1 MHLNETFL
9 TIMHLNKRFVETINL
24 NEKFV
29 VIITFCGGVL
39 GYFFGGLDILLNAF
53 MITLAIDTLAG
64 MIKSY
69 LNGSYSSKLFRAGLL
84 KKCGYMLA
92 VILAVQLDK
101 LTGNTGALRGA
112 MLLFSVANEGTSIIE
127 NLGEIGIPFP
137 EPIVNAIAVLRKKA
151 ENAEESEKKDQK

>member
-1 MHLNETFL
+1 MH
-9 TIMHLNKRFVETINL
+9 L

-29 VIITFCGGVL
+29 AIISFCGGVL

-53 MITLAIDTLAG
+53 AITLAIDTLAG

-69 LNGSYSSKLFRAGLL
+69 LNGTYSSKLFRRGLF

-101 LTGNTGALRGA
+101 LVGDTGALRGA

-127 NLGEIGIPFP
+127 NLGQIGIPFP
-137 EPIVNAIAVLRKKA
+137 KPIVNSIAVLRNKS
-151 ENAEESEKKDQK
+151 EEDNIAK

>member
-1 MHLNETFL
+1 
-9 TIMHLNKRFVETINL
+9 
-24 NEKFV
+24 
-29 VIITFCGGVL
+29 
-39 GYFFGGLDILLNAF
+39 
-53 MITLAIDTLAG
+53 

-69 LNGSYSSKLFRAGLL
+69 LNGTYSSKLFRAGLL

-137 EPIVNAIAVLRKKA
+137 DPIVNAIAVLRKKT
-151 ENAEESEKKDQK
+151 EEVNVIEEPQRKEE

>member
-1 MHLNETFL
+1 MHLNETFVAMISL
-9 TIMHLNKRFVETINL
+9 SEKFIETIHLNQ
-24 NEKFV
+24 KFV
-29 VIITFCGGVL
+29 AIITFCGGVL

-53 MITLAIDTLAG
+53 MVTLAIDTLAG

-151 ENAEESEKKDQK
+151 EQVEESKKDKN

>member
-1 MHLNETFL
+1 MH
-9 TIMHLNKRFVETINL
+9 L

-29 VIITFCGGVL
+29 AIISFCGGVL

-69 LNGSYSSKLFRAGLL
+69 LNGTYSSRLFRAGLL
-84 KKCGYMLA
+84 KKCGYMLS

-112 MLLFSVANEGTSIIE
+112 MLLFSVANQGTSIIE

-137 EPIVNAIAVLRKKA
+137 DPIVNAIAVLRKKT
-151 ENAEESEKKDQK
+151 EEVNVIEEPQRKEEQ

>member
-1 MHLNETFL
+1 M
-9 TIMHLNKRFVETINL
+9 NL

-29 VIITFCGGVL
+29 AIITFCGGVL
-39 GYFFGGLDILLNAF
+39 GYFFGGLDVLLSAF
-53 MITLAIDTLAG
+53 MIILVVDTFTG

-69 LNGSYSSKLFRAGLL
+69 MKGTYSSKLFRMGLL

-101 LTGNTGALRGA
+101 LVGDTGALRGA

-137 EPIVNAIAVLRKKA
+137 EPIVNAIAVLKRNA
-151 ENAEESEKKDQK
+151 ENEE